1 MKARIV
7 KCLLA
12 CIAFSVVAMF
22 TACNARVGSQEGTFA
37 PPVPFAAAPQDAK
50 ISIEGPGKNAALD
63 KLVVR
68 FMVAAQ
74 VPNAQLAVSIKG
86 NTTFSHAYTYRGL
99 AKSTTHTNTIMR
111 LASNTKAWVDGAL
124 YNLIKEKKVD
134 PRAKVFAYLGIT
146 KPLPKGVNVDNR
158 VYDITIEDMILHE
171 SGWDDSVPPHYD
183 PTFKMR
189 EIALALHLKKA
200 VGKVDYVRYQLGKP
214 LQEPPGTKYA
224 YCNFCYTV
232 LGMVIAKASGMPFG
246 TYIAKDVAAPLGL
259 HNVLLSPTVG
269 PRLENEVAKYY
280 SAYSG
285 LSALYVLSR
294 KRYPYPYSGDD
305 MVLEVAGGAAEIATS
320 ADSMLSFMNRVFDL
334 GRGNAAARRGLGARR
349 IDAGNEYLGGAI
361 AERQQLR
368 VPGQHAPVYLRKRSQ
383 RVRVVTIRTREA
395 DRSATRSLPAAP
407 HAAGYGCAVTVRRTA
422 ALPAVTCPTAAFW
435 LTESICMVPTC
446 SSTWSI
452 ECVDGSTID
461 FDFTISNVS
470 PT

>member
-7 KCLLA
+7 NGLLA
-12 CIAFSVVAMF
+12 CIAFSFVPVLN
-22 TACNARVGSQEGTFA
+22 ACNARVGSQDGTFA

-50 ISIEGPGKNAALD
+50 ISIEGSGKNAALD

-68 FMVAAQ
+68 FMVASQ

-86 NTTFSHAYTYRGL
+86 KTTFSHAYTYRGL

-124 YNLIKEKKVD
+124 YNLIEGKKVD

-146 KPLPKGVNVDNR
+146 KALPKGVKVDKR

-200 VGKVDYVRYQLGKP
+200 VGQVDYVRHQLGKP

-246 TYIAKDVAAPLGL
+246 TYIANDVAAPLGL

-269 PRLENEVAKYY
+269 ARLENEVAKYY

-305 MVLEVAGGAAEIATS
+305 MVLDVAGGAAEIATS
-320 ADSMLSFMNRVFDL
+320 ADSMLAFM
-334 GRGNAAARRGLGARR
+334 
-349 IDAGNEYLGGAI
+349 NEYLIWGVGTPQPGADWAREGSMPGTNTW
-361 AERQQLR
+361 AEQLPNGSNYAFLVNTRQYIYGSDPNAFESLQSELEKRIDPQL
-368 VPGQHAPVYLRKRSQ
+368 
-383 RVRVVTIRTREA
+383 
-395 DRSATRSLPAAP
+395 DRSRQHRRLP
-407 HAAGYGCAVTVRRTA
+407 VTVA
-422 ALPAVTCPTAAFW
+422 PLP
-435 LTESICMVPTC
+435 
-446 SSTWSI
+446 
-452 ECVDGSTID
+452 
-461 FDFTISNVS
+461 
-470 PT
+470 